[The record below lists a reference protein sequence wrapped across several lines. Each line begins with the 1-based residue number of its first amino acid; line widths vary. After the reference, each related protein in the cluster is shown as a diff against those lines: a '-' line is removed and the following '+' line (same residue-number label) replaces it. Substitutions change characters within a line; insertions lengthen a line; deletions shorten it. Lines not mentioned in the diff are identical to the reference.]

1 MCRTFE
7 DILVL
12 RGKRQANGKEDSA
25 VGKYTA
31 AKIHPSHENCTLLKT
46 ETVPTWKVE
55 GEGEGS
61 ESLKEKAQDIW
72 LFP

>member
-1 MCRTFE
+1 MGRK
-7 DILVL
+7 I
-12 RGKRQANGKEDSA
+12 RQWE
-25 VGKYTA
+25 KYIA
-31 AKIHPSHENCTLLKT
+31 AKIHPLHENCTLRKT
-46 ETVPTWKVE
+46 EIGPTWKVE